1 MDINT
6 IKKAIENIEKEWVT
20 AERLLNLLNRKVS
33 LKNIEILEQM
43 LLEAVKQKYE
53 IITDKEVIKIDN
65 ILPVNTLKVKYLFN
79 VDILKYMVN

>member
-20 AERLLNLLNRKVS
+20 AERLLNLLNKKVS